1 MLAKLKSDKPY
12 VEMKQTNEKHAILL
26 PDSWYQATCF
36 QGLVDRSRI
45 WRWPMF
51 CVPSLSQWRSNES
64 PVDLFS
70 LQQAAAFTGGWNPCR
85 TQRCFCHHCFCE
97 IFPTKGNF
105 KQKYITT
112 RICSQDRLKSKF
124 IQHLT
129 HSFCIDCC
137 CLTWRFEPGDREK
150 MPESPRCLGFYIL
163 CPKKTGGVT
172 GWLRSGKN

>member
-1 MLAKLKSDKPY
+1 
-12 VEMKQTNEKHAILL
+12 
-26 PDSWYQATCF
+26 
-36 QGLVDRSRI
+36 
-45 WRWPMF
+45 MF
-51 CVPSLSQWRSNES
+51 CVPSRANEGPMNLRSTCS
-64 PVDLFS
+64 VCSKQLHS
-70 LQQAAAFTGGWNPCR
+70 LAGGIRAEPNGVFA
-85 TQRCFCHHCFCE
+85 TIVSE

-172 GWLRSGKN
+172 DWLRSGKN